1 MPTASWKAGPPT
13 LLQRGGDTV
22 TLYNTEVMAFV
33 DACETL
39 LKVESVEV
47 NRDRQQSQAIQYY
60 LAALGAKFP
69 ALLG

>member
-1 MPTASWKAGPPT
+1 M
-13 LLQRGGDTV
+13 
-22 TLYNTEVMAFV
+22 TLYNTEVMEFV

-47 NRDRQQSQAIQYY
+47 NRDRQQSQVIQYY